1 MDFLIKD
8 IIQEIIPSD
17 KVTILYPGAF
27 KPPHKGHFEVV
38 KKSSQVGDKV
48 IVIVSPKDRDGVTL
62 DQSLRVWNLYKKLL
76 PDNVEIRVAQG
87 STPVS
92 DVYDII
98 KNNPNENFL
107 AAFGKEEGSRF
118 DSITKSGKY
127 PNADI
132 IDIGTIEN
140 FSATELR
147 KAVRD
152 RDIATIE
159 KMLPDGITA
168 VEFLEAMNSRVH
180 ENLFLIQEDELMDEV
195 VNPDGDIFDYTEK
208 SKGLFIY
215 NDSKDNVYFVRLTFQ
230 PTENPYFEL
239 KTGWF
244 EDNDFSKPKYEPNLP
259 PNSTSLDNI
268 KRRNTVSKIY
278 RDEILPLFKQASSL
292 SKLLKIQPISQS
304 RFIFSDRLIKNHTPE
319 DFNIEDNDEYITIS
333 LKEISDPSSIDPEQ
347 LKMGIEVE
355 KEHTDD
361 PVIARKIAIDH
372 LKEDPKYY
380 TKLATLKLEQQED
393 PLQDH
398 INSINQ
404 FMVDKGLEIMPF
416 PQVQYVSDDEE
427 NASQILGKT
436 AYYNPGQNII
446 VLYTLGRHPK
456 DVLRSYAHE
465 LIHHAQNL
473 QGRIKDIGTTDVNE
487 DDKLFKLE
495 EEAYVLGNMIFRSWE
510 NSQSNPK
517 KTKESDYY
525 QKYKQYALT
534 ELFEKDLPNIEKIN
548 NIEYLVGNGTD
559 IEAKY
564 IFKLEIPDRNIW
576 SMNWSFTPNNK
587 NKSPEAWKQVTATSF
602 KVLDNFLKNNN
613 PKSIHISGNTFS
625 KTNLYKNYVDKLQT
639 LLNNKYKID
648 NSDGDKIVLRSI
660 EESYQSSIQKRM
672 ETLNES
678 YEQALHYWENG
689 DINSKSKIE
698 RWNSIK
704 KVIERKVIREMYKL
718 DKTKKYYIFCDMDG
732 VLVDFDKGYKDLT
745 GVSTKHADVQNSK
758 DFWNK
763 LESSLKEKGLTQ
775 EDYWKGLDWMP
786 DGKTLWNYIKQYN
799 PYILTAPSKDPGSR
813 TGKKEWVE
821 RLDNMKNIY
830 FRAAQSKSDFAGKN
844 KVLIDDRED
853 TIESWRAKGGIGI
866 LHTSAANTIEQLKQ
880 IGL

>member
-8 IIQEIIPSD
+8 IIQELAPND

-38 KKSSQVGDKV
+38 KRSAEIGDKV
-48 IVIVSPKDRDGVTL
+48 IVIVSPKDRDGVNL

-76 PDNVEIRVAQG
+76 PGNVEIRVAQG

-132 IDIGTIEN
+132 VDIGTIEN

-159 KMLPDGITA
+159 RMIPNGITA
-168 VEFLEAMNSRVH
+168 IEFLEAMNSRVH
-180 ENLFLIQEDELMDEV
+180 ENL
-195 VNPDGDIFDYTEK
+195 
-208 SKGLFIY
+208 
-215 NDSKDNVYFVRLTFQ
+215 
-230 PTENPYFEL
+230 
-239 KTGWF
+239 
-244 EDNDFSKPKYEPNLP
+244 
-259 PNSTSLDNI
+259 
-268 KRRNTVSKIY
+268 
-278 RDEILPLFKQASSL
+278 
-292 SKLLKIQPISQS
+292 
-304 RFIFSDRLIKNHTPE
+304 
-319 DFNIEDNDEYITIS
+319 
-333 LKEISDPSSIDPEQ
+333 DPSSIDPEQ
-347 LKMGIEVE
+347 LKMGMEVE

-361 PVIARKIAIDH
+361 PMVARKIAIDH

-404 FMVDKGLEIMPF
+404 FMVDKGINIMPF
-416 PQVQYVSDDEE
+416 PQVQYVTDDEE
-427 NASQILGKT
+427 NANQILGKT

-446 VLYTLGRHPK
+446 ALYTLGRHPK

-473 QGRIKDIGTTDVNE
+473 QGRIKDIRTTDVNE

-510 NSQSNPK
+510 NSLKGGINEE
-517 KTKESDYY
+517 TK
-525 QKYKQYALT
+525 
-534 ELFEKDLPNIEKIN
+534 P
-548 NIEYLVGNGTD
+548 
-559 IEAKY
+559 
-564 IFKLEIPDRNIW
+564 
-576 SMNWSFTPNNK
+576 
-587 NKSPEAWKQVTATSF
+587 
-602 KVLDNFLKNNN
+602 
-613 PKSIHISGNTFS
+613 
-625 KTNLYKNYVDKLQT
+625 
-639 LLNNKYKID
+639 
-648 NSDGDKIVLRSI
+648 
-660 EESYQSSIQKRM
+660 
-672 ETLNES
+672 
-678 YEQALHYWENG
+678 
-689 DINSKSKIE
+689 
-698 RWNSIK
+698 
-704 KVIERKVIREMYKL
+704 
-718 DKTKKYYIFCDMDG
+718 KKYYIFCDMDG

-775 EDYWKGLDWMP
+775 EDYWKDLDWMS

-830 FRAAQSKSDFAGKN
+830 FRKAQSKSDFAGKN
-844 KVLIDDRED
+844 KILIDDRED

-866 LHTSAANTIEQLKQ
+866 LHTSAADTIEQLKQ